1 MKIIRDNVDI
11 FSEYIFHNYNDSIFA
26 ANFPSELKNVDVTPV
41 FAKKYR
47 NNIQSYCPGSIL
59 PNLSKIYESC
69 LYDQI
74 HKYFNSI
81 LPVLSKTFNLI
92 LYKILI
98 VKLATHGFGYQSFR
112 IIEGC
117 ITNRQQGT
125 KTNNALSRYSE
136 ILYWVTQGSIL
147 GPLIFN
153 IYVCDIIYDIIEC
166 DIASYADD
174 NTSYS
179 FNFSLDNVINNLEK
193 STGLE
198 KTMKTNADKYNIL
211 MSSDESSTAKIKDF
225 YYYK

>member
-41 FAKKYR
+41 FTKKHR
-47 NNIQSYCPGSIL
+47 SNIQSHCPVSIL

-74 HKYFNSI
+74 YKYFNSI

-98 VKLATHGFGYQSFR
+98 VKLVTHGFGCQSFR
-112 IIEGC
+112 IVEGC

-136 ILYWVTQGSIL
+136 ILY
-147 GPLIFN
+147 
-153 IYVCDIIYDIIEC
+153 
-166 DIASYADD
+166 
-174 NTSYS
+174 
-179 FNFSLDNVINNLEK
+179 
-193 STGLE
+193 
-198 KTMKTNADKYNIL
+198 
-211 MSSDESSTAKIKDF
+211 
-225 YYYK
+225 